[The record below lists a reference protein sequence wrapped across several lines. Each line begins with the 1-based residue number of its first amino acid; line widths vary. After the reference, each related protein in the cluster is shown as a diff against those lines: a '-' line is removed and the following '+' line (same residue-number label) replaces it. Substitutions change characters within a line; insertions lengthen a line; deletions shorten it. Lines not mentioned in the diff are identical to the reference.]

1 MMLDRPTVQTTS
13 VRIQQAALDRIDAS
27 HGAGRLVQ

>member
-13 VRIQQAALDRIDAS
+13 VRIQRAALDRIDAS
-27 HGAGRLVQ
+27 RRAGWPVQ